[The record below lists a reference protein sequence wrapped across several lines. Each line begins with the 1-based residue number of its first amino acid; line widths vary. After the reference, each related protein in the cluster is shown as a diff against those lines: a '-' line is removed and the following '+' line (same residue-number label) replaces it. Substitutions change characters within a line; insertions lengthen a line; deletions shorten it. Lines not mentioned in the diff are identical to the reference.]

1 MAALLERE
9 LFGTFGTHTYATSMT
24 TAAPS
29 SSEAGSLPRRP
40 LLPPQ
45 PVPVR
50 HQAAGGGQ
58 SWEDAATQISASP
71 ASSDVTEQFLDCY
84 SEIPSASSSL
94 GDDGG
99 AAVEE
104 LISRALPRLST
115 SPAADAL
122 AAASSS
128 GGSTGSS
135 ATWQLQQERQ
145 RRLAAE
151 TAVADLQHQLD
162 DISAVL
168 FAFRS
173 DSRSSN
179 SGGGGGT
186 GAPPAQQAVHSGTS
200 PVVAAVLEGV
210 LQEAA
215 GRRAQAAEQAA
226 ALQQLLADRTAA
238 AAGEALVAR
247 LVAGICA
254 RAATAADLEAQWQAE
269 RALLERRLEQAA
281 RMGQAM
287 LKHQKEHS
295 AEPEPW
301 RQQLLN
307 TAFAVGCSILGAA
320 AAVAIIR
327 RAQGA

>member
-1 MAALLERE
+1 M
-9 LFGTFGTHTYATSMT
+9 
-24 TAAPS
+24 
-29 SSEAGSLPRRP
+29 
-40 LLPPQ
+40 
-45 PVPVR
+45 
-50 HQAAGGGQ
+50 
-58 SWEDAATQISASP
+58 
-71 ASSDVTEQFLDCY
+71 
-84 SEIPSASSSL
+84 
-94 GDDGG
+94 
-99 AAVEE
+99 EE

-295 AEPEPW
+295 AGGLHKPFGMQ
-301 RQQLLN
+301 RL
-307 TAFAVGCSILGAA
+307 
-320 AAVAIIR
+320 
-327 RAQGA
+327 